1 MDSRMNHKN
10 LQKNFID
17 GRYGIMAKLL
27 ENGSTVLNKIKQSSK
42 NQKLAKIRD
51 KRHFNK
57 DELEEFRIQKRD
69 FFFQTSYDNQFT
81 EVLGPRKGKKSQ
93 KQPPRSGLSK
103 KCSANMQQIYRRIP
117 VPMCD
122 FHKVAATLLKSH
134 FGMGVLFSEFFHI
147 LKTTFLRTPLRGCF

>member
-1 MDSRMNHKN
+1 MNHKN

-69 FFFQTSYDNQFT
+69 FFFSD
-81 EVLGPRKGKKSQ
+81 EL
-93 KQPPRSGLSK
+93 
-103 KCSANMQQIYRRIP
+103 
-117 VPMCD
+117 
-122 FHKVAATLLKSH
+122 
-134 FGMGVLFSEFFHI
+134 
-147 LKTTFLRTPLRGCF
+147 